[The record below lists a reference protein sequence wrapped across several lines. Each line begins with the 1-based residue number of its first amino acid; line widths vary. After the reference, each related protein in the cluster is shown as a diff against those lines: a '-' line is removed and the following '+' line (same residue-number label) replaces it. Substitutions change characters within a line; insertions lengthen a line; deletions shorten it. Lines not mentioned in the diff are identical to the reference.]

1 VENGGCSA
9 RLTEN
14 DCRPPPVQGKVAIML
29 IRREAAADQ
38 AAIHAVHSGA
48 FRREP
53 GVTPIEAP
61 LVDELRAEGDLIDAL
76 SLVAVRDGEIAGH
89 VCCSRARVGDDTKAA
104 VGLGPLGVLPA
115 HQAGGVGSALV
126 HAVVGAADALGYGLV
141 VLLGEP
147 AYYSRFGFVEAAK
160 LSITAPDPG
169 WGRYFQAR
177 TLAGY
182 RPTQAGAF
190 EYAPAFSRI

>member
-1 VENGGCSA
+1 
-9 RLTEN
+9 
-14 DCRPPPVQGKVAIML
+14 ML
-29 IRREAAADQ
+29 IRRERPADQ
-38 AAIHAVHSGA
+38 TAIHTVHSEA
-48 FRREP
+48 FRREE

-61 LVDELRAEGDLIDAL
+61 LADELRAEGDLIGAL
-76 SLVAVRDGEIAGH
+76 SLVAVHDGEVVGH
-89 VCCSRARVGDDTKAA
+89 VCCSRARVGDDTTAA

-115 HQAGGVGSALV
+115 HQAGGVGSALM

-147 AYYSRFGFVEAAK
+147 AYYSRFGFGTASD
-160 LSITAPDPG
+160 LSIASPDPN

-177 TLAGY
+177 TLAAY
-182 RPTQAGAF
+182 ESTQAGAF